1 MIKVSGEEYGI
12 EENALPADAKEIQ
25 KQKQAIDDELKDIE
39 AKQKSKKQPI
49 SSSRKAFPT
58 GRKPKMTSSS
68 KKI

>member
-49 SSSRKAFPT
+49 SLHERRLQLAESRK
-58 GRKPKMTSSS
+58 
-68 KKI
+68 

>member
-39 AKQKSKKQPI
+39 AKQKSKKQTDKLFNERRLQLAE
-49 SSSRKAFPT
+49 SRK
-58 GRKPKMTSSS
+58 
-68 KKI
+68 